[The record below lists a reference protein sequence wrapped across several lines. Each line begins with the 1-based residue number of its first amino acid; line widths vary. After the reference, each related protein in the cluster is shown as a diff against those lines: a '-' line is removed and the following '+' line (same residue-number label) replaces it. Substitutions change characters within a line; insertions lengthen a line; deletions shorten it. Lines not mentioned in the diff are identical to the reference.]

1 MTLQAAYDITEDMI
15 SQYKEVFKLFDK
27 DEDGVLTFQELSLA
41 MKTLGQRQTGT
52 CAC

>member
-1 MTLQAAYDITEDMI
+1 MTLQAAHDISEEKI